1 VKGTGTMNTTTGGTE
16 MKNTIT
22 PTVGMSVSYQIGSDT
37 YHEIII
43 KTERN
48 ARTIHTVNA
57 DVVCG
62 FWHETLEQWNSN
74 NETAKASKTII
85 AFQDRMECCVAYEMS
100 WNDGTTE
107 ERANAIAFDR
117 LTSKY
122 TKRADGSY
130 RTAGS
135 DHGFCQLNSQREYL
149 DPSF

>member
-1 VKGTGTMNTTTGGTE
+1 MET
-16 MKNTIT
+16 TIT

-48 ARTIHTVNA
+48 ARTIHAVNA
-57 DVVCG
+57 DVVLG
-62 FWHETLEQWNSN
+62 FWNETLEQWNSN

-85 AFQDRMECCVAYEMS
+85 AFRDRMESAVAYEMS
-100 WNDGTTE
+100 WNDGMTE
-107 ERANAIAFDR
+107 ERANAISFDR

-130 RTAGS
+130 RTAGA
-135 DHGFCQLNSQREYL
+135 DYGFCRLNSQHEYR